1 MIILIFVSLIVS
13 IASFYALYYSVKRNF
28 ELIDLLEETNEQI
41 DKAVETLDHCYKRI
55 DKKAKLELFSNEPA
69 VRELVEDMKMARSA
83 ILLIS
88 EKLTVDKNEERLAA
102 AAQES

>member
-69 VRELVEDMKMARSA
+69 VRELVEDMKMSRSA

-88 EKLTVDKNEERLAA
+88 EKLTGDKNEERLAA